1 MEDKV
6 RENRL
11 RRAAKRQDFILV
23 RSRRRD
29 ERSTAYG
36 LYAVI
41 DPNTGGTVNPCG
53 PNDIHT
59 WTLDEVEQYLTS

>member
-11 RRAAKRQDFILV
+11 RRAAKRQDFLLV

-41 DPNTGGTVNPCG
+41 ATPTPGGR
-53 PNDIHT
+53 
-59 WTLDEVEQYLTS
+59 LTRVGRMTSTHGRSMKLSNI

>member
-41 DPNTGGTVNPCG
+41 DPNTGGR
-53 PNDIHT
+53 
-59 WTLDEVEQYLTS
+59 LTRVGRMTSTHGRSMKLSNI

>member
-1 MEDKV
+1 MENKV

-11 RRAAKRQDFILV
+11 RRAAERQGFMLE

-29 ERSTAYG
+29 ERATAYG
-36 LYAVI
+36 LYAI
-41 DPNTGGTVNPCG
+41 RMLDNGGTVNPCG
-53 PNDIHT
+53 VNDIHT

>member
-1 MEDKV
+1 MENKV

-11 RRAAKRQDFILV
+11 RRAAKRQGFILE

-29 ERSTAYG
+29 ERATAYG
-36 LYAVI
+36 LYGLRYL
-41 DPNTGGTVNPCG
+41 DNGGMANPCG
-53 PNDIHT
+53 VNDIHT